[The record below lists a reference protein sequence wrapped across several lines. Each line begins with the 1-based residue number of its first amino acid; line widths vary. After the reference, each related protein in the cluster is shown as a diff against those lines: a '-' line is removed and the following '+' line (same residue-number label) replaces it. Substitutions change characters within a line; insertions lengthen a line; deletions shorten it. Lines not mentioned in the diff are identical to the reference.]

1 MGGALAFPPAGAD
14 TPPQVVPEVP
24 VSATDLRAAA
34 ASNSPV
40 LAADPDEPRFVVA
53 AHRLDA
59 PDFGCA
65 LQVSGDRGQSWV
77 PANPIPELPASAD
90 KCYAPE
96 VAFDADGTLYYLFVG
111 LKDQGN
117 QPVGAY
123 LTTSDNRGRS
133 FTAPRMVLG
142 PDNFQVRMA
151 IDPAIGPRGRIH
163 LVWLK
168 ALSDPPL
175 GGLTNEPHP
184 ILAAHSDDG
193 GRTFSEPV
201 PVSDPARQRSVAPAL
216 VVGAGSAVHVAYY
229 DLRDDFRDYQGLEG
243 PPWADPWS
251 LVLTTSTDRGASFG
265 PAVEVDA
272 GIIPPGR
279 VMLIF
284 TMAPPSLAT
293 GGDGRL
299 YLSWW
304 DSRAGDPDVFVAR
317 SPDGGRTWD
326 PPARL
331 NDDPQ
336 GSGADQY
343 LPRVSVAPGGRVD
356 AVFLDR
362 RNDPDNLRN
371 DVYYTFST
379 DGGSTFAPN
388 VRVTSGNSDSRIG
401 QGYAI
406 PSAKG
411 MTEIGSR
418 LALLSRPADALA
430 AWPDTRFS
438 GPFTKQQDLYAARVV
453 LGPEPDDEGDG
464 GSSPLP
470 LVGAAAGGAV
480 VLAVVFLALRR
491 RRPKLVGGREDM

>member
-1 MGGALAFPPAGAD
+1 M
-14 TPPQVVPEVP
+14 
-24 VSATDLRAAA
+24 SATDLRDAA

-40 LAADPDEPRFVVA
+40 LVAEPGEPRFVVA

-77 PANPIPELPASAD
+77 PANPIPGLPAGAD

-96 VAFDADGTLYYLFVG
+96 VAFDADRTLYYLFVG
-111 LKDQGN
+111 LKDEGN
-117 QPVGAY
+117 QPVGVY
-123 LTTSDNRGRS
+123 LTTSSDRART

-151 IDPAIGPRGRIH
+151 IDPEVGPNGRIH

-201 PVSDPARQRSVAPAL
+201 QVSDPARPRSVAPAL
-216 VVGAGSAVHVAYY
+216 VVGADSAVHVTYY
-229 DLRDDFRDYQGLEG
+229 DLRDDVRDYQGLEG
-243 PPWADPWS
+243 PPWEDPWS
-251 LVLTTSTDRGASFG
+251 LVLTTSTDRGVSFG
-265 PAVEVDA
+265 SGVEVDA
-272 GIIPPGR
+272 GVIPPGR

-284 TMAPPSLAT
+284 TMPPPSLASD
-293 GGDGRL
+293 GGGRL

-304 DSRAGDPDVFVAR
+304 DSRSGDPDVFVTR
-317 SPDGGRTWD
+317 SPDGGRSWE
-326 PPARL
+326 PPTRL
-331 NDDPQ
+331 NDDPLA
-336 GSGADQY
+336 SGADQY

-379 DGGSTFAPN
+379 DGGHTFAPN
-388 VRVTSGNSDSRIG
+388 VKITSASSDSRIG

-406 PSAKG
+406 PSAKDLI
-411 MTEIGSR
+411 EIGSR

-438 GPFTKQQDLYAARVV
+438 GPFTKQQDLYAARII
-453 LGPEPDDEGDG
+453 LGPEPEEESQG
-464 GSSPLP
+464 GSSALP
-470 LVGAAAGGAV
+470 LVGAAAGAAV
-480 VLAVVFLALRR
+480 VLAVVVLALRR
-491 RRPKLVGGREDM
+491 RHPKVVGGREDM